1 MQELKTKI
9 FQEIEENKL
18 KPKPKWLFAFK
29 SLGLL
34 LSILFIMLFS
44 FYILAFVGFVLSER
58 DWVQDSTYSLQG
70 VYFLLNTLPISMI
83 FLALCMILVASLTAY
98 KYGLSYRKPFV
109 YTLTVLAVLLLGG
122 RYVFVKSGLQ
132 QYIKEEA
139 FRRQIQLVPSS
150 WKELRNSV
158 KSAQMK

>member
-1 MQELKTKI
+1 MEELKNKI

-34 LSILFIMLFS
+34 LFILFIILFS
-44 FYILAFVGFVLSER
+44 FYVLAFVGFILSER
-58 DWVQDSTYSLQG
+58 DWIQESTYSLQG
-70 VYFLLNTLPISMI
+70 AYFLLNTLPISMI
-83 FLALCMILVASLTAY
+83 FLAMSMILVASVTAY

-109 YTLTVLAVLLLGG
+109 YTLIVVSLTLLGG
-122 RYVFVKSGLQ
+122 RYLFYKSGLQ
-132 QYIKEEA
+132 EYIKEEA
-139 FRRQIQLVPSS
+139 FKTHIQLVPDS
-150 WKELRNSV
+150 WKELRNDV